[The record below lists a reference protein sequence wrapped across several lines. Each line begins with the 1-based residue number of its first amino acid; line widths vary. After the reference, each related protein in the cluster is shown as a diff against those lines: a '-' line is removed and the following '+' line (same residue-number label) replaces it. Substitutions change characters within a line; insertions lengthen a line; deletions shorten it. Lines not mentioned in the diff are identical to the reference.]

1 MLIIGLDCNRLMRV
15 IGRKIKE
22 MVQELIL
29 GSNKKKFIYWNFN
42 FIKIFIIKT
51 NLETEINTSED
62 GKMIQ

>member
-1 MLIIGLDCNRLMRV
+1 MLIIGLDCNRLTRV

>member
-1 MLIIGLDCNRLMRV
+1 VLIIGLDCNRLMRV